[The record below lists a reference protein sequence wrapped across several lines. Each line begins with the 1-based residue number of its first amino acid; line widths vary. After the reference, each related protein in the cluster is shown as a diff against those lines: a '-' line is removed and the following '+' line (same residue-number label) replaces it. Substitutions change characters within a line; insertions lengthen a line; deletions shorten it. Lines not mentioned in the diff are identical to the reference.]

1 MFQLMESNIKKDIL
15 KRTLEFALRENIGEP
30 NFTMPCTH
38 CELGG
43 PGSPER
49 TENIN

>member
-15 KRTLEFALRENIGEP
+15 KRTLEFAPCENIGEP
-30 NFTMPCTH
+30 NFTVPHTH

-43 PGSPER
+43 SGSP
-49 TENIN
+49 